1 MQLKSCDPR
10 LLHTNQKW
18 RLIAEYM
25 CSHICSHALI
35 WTSGTGGPSESE
47 GLSRTARW
55 NMWAVIV
62 RFEEKQS
69 NAEGGIPVLTECRH
83 HRGAP
88 LFTFILSPVLYFF
101 FFPSAQ
107 HFPSH
112 CIRGWFS
119 GACWQLSLGNMWP
132 QEWAQQR
139 KPEHSGVS
147 RWILAFVPLQR
158 AGFPL
163 TQLHK
168 LTNEKAHSERYC
180 LALW

>member
-1 MQLKSCDPR
+1 MFWTDDCIKSYRNCIEQVQLKSCDPR

-62 RFEEKQS
+62 RIEEKQS

-88 LFTFILSPVLYFF
+88 LFTFILSPVLYLF

-112 CIRGWFS
+112 CIRRRFS
-119 GACWQLSLGNMWP
+119 GLLRTGSRQHVAAGVSAT
-132 QEWAQQR
+132 EETWAQW
-139 KPEHSGVS
+139 S
-147 RWILAFVPLQR
+147 L
-158 AGFPL
+158 
-163 TQLHK
+163 
-168 LTNEKAHSERYC
+168 
-180 LALW
+180 

>member
-1 MQLKSCDPR
+1 MFTSNCIEQVQLKSCDPR
-10 LLHTNQKW
+10 LLHTNLKW
-18 RLIAEYM
+18 RLIAEYT

-119 GACWQLSLGNMWP
+119 GLLTAESRQHV
-132 QEWAQQR
+132 AA
-139 KPEHSGVS
+139 GVS
-147 RWILAFVPLQR
+147 TTEETR
-158 AGFPL
+158 AQWSL
-163 TQLHK
+163 
-168 LTNEKAHSERYC
+168 
-180 LALW
+180 